1 MLPDHII
8 VYSQDSST
16 SCKAEPTHPLFVAKY
31 NYKSQR
37 AKDMSFNK
45 GDKLFIINND
55 DEDWWFARAKS
66 SGQEG
71 CVPRSYV
78 AEFKS
83 LDAEE

>member
-1 MLPDHII
+1 
-8 VYSQDSST
+8 
-16 SCKAEPTHPLFVAKY
+16 
-31 NYKSQR
+31 
-37 AKDMSFNK
+37 MSFNK

-55 DEDWWFARAKS
+55 DEYWWLARAKS

-71 CVPRSYV
+71 CVPSSYV